1 MEEKHE
7 LTITWNTIF
16 SFIWVVPL
24 SVTVQYRWRAIQTS
38 RWDFVKGDHDRLI
51 EVKITVIK
59 GKQNRDFDYWPLNI
73 GWPLNMVP
81 LNTDSTVYLSH
92 KSSYKPKRGLISTSR
107 LTRIPLARFLINWAL
122 YSCSSL
128 LDGRLRGSLG
138 QMVLKVTY
146 CQGDQ
151 CLPSLTP
158 EICSLVLSLFPDPA
172 SWCVPQFVLMYLPAR
187 QHYSDK
193 SRKI

>member
-24 SVTVQYRWRAIQTS
+24 SVTVQYRWRAIQTG
-38 RWDFVKGDHDRLI
+38 RWDFVKGDHDRFI

-107 LTRIPLARFLINWAL
+107 VTRIPLARFLINWAL
-122 YSCSSL
+122 YSCSCFPASL
-128 LDGRLRGSLG
+128 MAERISRPNGPESN
-138 QMVLKVTY
+138 VLSRTPMPPFFDPGNLLASFIIVSW
-146 CQGDQ
+146 
-151 CLPSLTP
+151 PSIIMCTT
-158 EICSLVLSLFPDPA
+158 ICSHVS
-172 SWCVPQFVLMYLPAR
+172 
-187 QHYSDK
+187 
-193 SRKI
+193 SRKAALLW